1 MANGLNYNI
10 SNVLSFTTNNV
21 KREVID
27 ANGNHGFGVLSPTNL
42 VDISG
47 STSTPLRVR
56 GLADGTDARILAT
69 NANGVVSYR
78 SDVLV
83 GGSISDNVIT
93 LTETDTGTTDLTVQA
108 VTAVT
113 YNNAWDIAL
122 AGTGTIGSSP
132 VDLPFVTGGT
142 YSNGTI
148 TLGING
154 GVESNI
160 SITGIDGTDTFITS
174 GTYTQSTG
182 VIALGRN
189 DGQTVTLTGT
199 IDLIESGSIT
209 DNLITLTDNK
219 GNDNTLQINAI
230 DDLSYDSSFG
240 LTVDGTGTISSSFEL
255 PFITGGTLDVPTG
268 QLTLVMN
275 GGLESDITISGFAT
289 SASDTFATGM
299 TLTNGDLVITLNDGN
314 DFNLDKFRWYFDADS
329 GSAGTINLESQFDI
343 VGGLGI
349 STSSNGLSE
358 LTVALDSDEI
368 TVGTTAIALGAS
380 STTLEGLTSVTSTEF
395 SGDLTGN
402 ADTAT
407 ALETGRNF
415 SITGDI
421 TASAISFDGTGNV
434 ALSSS
439 IADDAVTTDK
449 ILNGNVTNAKLANS
463 SITFN
468 APSGTDPVTSLGGT
482 LNLTSSDSSVTIA
495 GNSGT
500 GTIDLTVGA
509 GVDKFVTGGTVS
521 SGTATFTKNDA
532 STFDVSGFGTVT
544 SVAIT
549 GTDGIDVDSGSPITG
564 AGTITLGLSNIPNS
578 SLTNSTITLS
588 DGSNSTSVA
597 LGGTMTFS
605 DGTGLNVVES
615 SGTVTYS
622 IDNSVVTLTGSQTLT
637 NKVINGSQLVDA
649 SVSNAKLVSSSF
661 TIQGDSGS
669 DQTISLGDTMI
680 FAGGSGIDFV
690 GTNTD
695 TMTVNLDTSVVQF
708 KSQKGQ
714 ANGYASLDGDGKV
727 PASQLPATAFEY
739 KGAWNANTNSPTLA
753 DGSGDAGD
761 VYRVATGG
769 TVNLGSGDITFTV
782 GDLAL
787 YDGAVWQRVDGADAV
802 ESVNGQTGVVVLDTD
817 DISEGSGSNKWDKTV
832 VLTSGTGIS
841 ATGTYPNFTITNSDL
856 GSSQNIFKTFA
867 VPAGTAPVADSNSDT
882 LTFVSSDSSVT
893 ISGNSTTDTIDIK
906 VGGSVNTNIYT
917 DNGTLSGARTVSQ
930 GGNTFAFT
938 GGDFTVDGT
947 TLSVDESA
955 SAVGIG
961 VAAPDTSAVLEVA
974 STTKGF
980 LFPRMTETQRGN
992 ISSAA
997 TGLMVYQ
1004 TDGDEGVYIK
1014 KSFGWVQVI

>member
-1 MANGLNYNI
+1 MAVNGLNYSSGNT
-10 SNVLSFTTNNV
+10 LTFTTDSV
-21 KREVID
+21 KRGIID
-27 ANGNHGFGVLSPTNL
+27 DGGLFGFGTLAPTNQ
-42 VDISG
+42 VHISG
-47 STSTPLRVR
+47 
-56 GLADGTDARILAT
+56 AT
-69 NANGVVSYR
+69 NPLKVEGLSSGTAVRVLASDANGVVSYR

-83 GGSISDNVIT
+83 GGSISNNVIT
-93 LTETDTGTTDLTVQA
+93 LTESDAGTTNLTVQA

-113 YNNAWDIAL
+113 YNDAWDIAFN
-122 AGTGTIGSSP
+122 GTGTIGTTP
-132 VDLPFVTGGT
+132 VD
-142 YSNGTI
+142 
-148 TLGING
+148 
-154 GVESNI
+154 
-160 SITGIDGTDTFITS
+160 
-174 GTYTQSTG
+174 
-182 VIALGRN
+182 
-189 DGQTVTLTGT
+189 
-199 IDLIESGSIT
+199 
-209 DNLITLTDNK
+209 
-219 GNDNTLQINAI
+219 
-230 DDLSYDSSFG
+230 
-240 LTVDGTGTISSSFEL
+240 L
-255 PFITGGTLDVPTG
+255 PFITGGTYNSSTST
-268 QLTLVMN
+268 LTLGIN
-275 GGLESDITISGFAT
+275 GGLETDIDITGLDGA
-289 SASDTFATGM
+289 DTFVTGATFSSGTA
-299 TLTNGDLVITLNDGN
+299 TLTRNDGN
-314 DFNLDKFRWYFDADS
+314 DVDITGIWTNIPNSALINDS
-329 GSAGTINLESQFDI
+329 VTI
-343 VGGLGI
+343 
-349 STSSNGLSE
+349 
-358 LTVALDSDEI
+358 
-368 TVGTTAIALGAS
+368 GTTSIDLGAS
-380 STTLEGLTSVTSTEF
+380 STTLAGLTSVTSTSF
-395 SGDLTGN
+395 VGALTGN
-402 ADTAT
+402 ASTAT
-407 ALETGRNF
+407 QLANGRDF

-439 IADDAVTTDK
+439 IADDAVTTAK
-449 ILNGNVTNAKLANS
+449 IADGDVTNDKLENS

-588 DGSNSTSVA
+588 DGSNSTNVA

-615 SGTVTYS
+615 SGNVTYY
-622 IDNSVVTLTGSQTLT
+622 IDSTVATLSGSQTLT
-637 NKVINGSQLVDA
+637 NKVINGSQLVNS
-649 SVSNAKLVSSSF
+649 SVTNAKLENSSF

-669 DQTISLGDTMI
+669 NQTISLGDTMI

-708 KSQKGQ
+708 KSEKGQ

-802 ESVNGQTGVVVLDTD
+802 ESVNGQTGVVVLDAD
-817 DISEGSGSNKWDKTV
+817 DISDSGTTNKWDRTV
-832 VLTSGTGIS
+832 SLTSGSGIS
-841 ATGTYPNFTITNSDL
+841 ATGDYPDFTIANTDL

-867 VPAGTAPVADSNSDT
+867 VPTGTAPVADSNNDT
-882 LTFVSSDSSVT
+882 LTFVYSDSSVT

-917 DNGTLSGARTVSQ
+917 DNGTLTANRTVTQS
-930 GGNTFAFT
+930 GNSLAFT

-947 TLSVDESA
+947 TFSVDDSKN
-955 SAVGIG
+955 AVGIG
-961 VAAPDTSAVLEVA
+961 VAAPNDSAILEIA
-974 STTKGF
+974 STEKGF
-980 LFPRMTETQRGN
+980 LFPRMSEAQRGN
-992 ISSAA
+992 ISAPA

-1004 TDGDEGVYIK
+1004 TDGDEGIYIY

>member
-1 MANGLNYNI
+1 MATNGLNYA
-10 SNVLSFTTNNV
+10 SSGLTFTTNSV
-21 KREVID
+21 KREIID
-27 ANGNHGFGVLSPTNL
+27 TSGNHGFGTLSPSTL
-42 VDISG
+42 VHISG
-47 STSTPLRVR
+47 ATTPVR
-56 GLADGTDARILAT
+56 IEGLASGTDGRILAS
-69 NANGVVSYR
+69 NASGVLSYR
-78 SDVLV
+78 DDVLV
-83 GGSISDNVIT
+83 GAGIANNIIT
-93 LTETDTGTTDLTVQA
+93 LSDSDGTNTSLTVQA
-108 VTAVT
+108 VTGVT
-113 YNNAWDIAL
+113 YGSSWDIAL
-122 AGTGTIGSSP
+122 AGSGTIGTSP
-132 VDLPFVTGGT
+132 IELPFITSGS

-148 TLGING
+148 TLNING
-154 GVESNI
+154 GLETDI
-160 SITGIDGTDTFITS
+160 TITGIDGTDTFITG
-174 GTYTQSTG
+174 GTYTQGTG

-189 DGQTVTLTGT
+189 DGQTVTLSGS
-199 IDLIESGSIT
+199 IDLIESGSIA
-209 DNLITLTDNK
+209 DNVITLTDNK
-219 GNDNTLQINAI
+219 GNANTLTVNAI
-230 DDLSYDSSFG
+230 DDLSYDSDWG
-240 LTVDGTGTISSSFEL
+240 LTVGGTGTISSSFEL
-255 PFITGGTLDVPTG
+255 PFITGATFGADV
-268 QLTLVMN
+268 LTFKMN
-275 GGLESDITISGFAT
+275 GGLESDITVSIPV
-289 SASDTFATGM
+289 ASDTFSTGGTFSNG
-299 TLTNGDLVITLNDGN
+299 TLTIDLNDGSDFDVTGLWTSIPNSALVN
-314 DFNLDKFRWYFDADS
+314 DS
-329 GSAGTINLESQFDI
+329 VTI
-343 VGGLGI
+343 G
-349 STSSNGLSE
+349 STSI
-358 LTVALDSDEI
+358 D
-368 TVGTTAIALGAS
+368 LGAT
-380 STTLEGLTSVTSTEF
+380 STTLAGLSSVTSTSF
-395 SGDLTGN
+395 VGGLTGN
-402 ADTAT
+402 ASTAT
-407 ALETGRNF
+407 QLANGRDF

-439 IADDAVTTDK
+439 IAAGVVDTTELADDAVTTAK
-449 ILNGNVTNAKLANS
+449 IADGDVTNAKLANS

-482 LNLTSSDSSVTIA
+482 LNLTSSDSSVTIE

-500 GTIDLTVGA
+500 GTINLTVGA

-588 DGSNSTSVA
+588 DGSNSTNVA

-622 IDNSVVTLTGSQTLT
+622 IDSTVATLSGSQTLT

-649 SVSNAKLVSSSF
+649 SVSNAKLASSSF

-690 GTNTD
+690 GTDTD

-708 KSQKGQ
+708 KSEKGQ

-739 KGAWNANTNSPTLA
+739 KGAWNANTNTPTLA

-769 TVNLGSGDITFTV
+769 TVNLGSGNITFTV

-787 YDGAVWQRVDGADAV
+787 YDGTVWQRVDGADAV
-802 ESVNGQTGVVVLDTD
+802 ESVNGQTGVVVLDAD
-817 DISEGSGSNKWDKTV
+817 DISDSGTTNKWDRTV
-832 VLTSGTGIS
+832 SLTSGSGIS
-841 ATGTYPNFTITNSDL
+841 ATGTYPDFTIANTDL
-856 GSSQNIFKTFA
+856 GSSQNIFKTIS
-867 VPAGTAPVADSNSDT
+867 VPIGNSPVADSNNDT
-882 LTFVSSDSSVT
+882 LTFISSDSSVS
-893 ISGNSTTDTIDIK
+893 ISGSSGSDTIDIT
-906 VGGSVNTNIYT
+906 VGSSVNTNIYNS
-917 DNGTLSGARTVSQ
+917 NGTLSANRTVTQS
-930 GGNTFAFT
+930 GNSLAFT

-947 TLSVDESA
+947 TFSVDDSKN
-955 SAVGIG
+955 AVGIG
-961 VAAPDTSAVLEVA
+961 VAAPNDSAILEIA
-974 STTKGF
+974 STSKGF
-980 LFPRMTETQRGN
+980 LFPRMTEAQRGA
-992 ISSAA
+992 IGTPA

-1004 TDGDEGVYIK
+1004 TDGDEGVYIN